1 MLDPKILRKDTEAVT
16 KNLLKRGFVFDE
28 SLWNKLE
35 TKRKELQGFTEKQQS
50 KLNDVSKSIG
60 IAKKNSEDT
69 SILQDQASKLT
80 SQIKELTSDLDAL
93 LAEIDEFVLSIP
105 NLIDD
110 DVPDGTDETA
120 NIELRKEGTPRD
132 FNFEVKDHLEIGRN
146 HEIDME
152 AGVKITGSR
161 FKVLRNDIA
170 HLQRALTNFMIDI
183 HVSEHGYEEVYVPYV
198 VNQDSLYGTGQLP
211 KFEEDLFKLEGNAN
225 FYLTSTAE
233 VPVTNLFRDEILD
246 SESLPIKYVC
256 HTPCF
261 RSEAGSYGKDTRGIM
276 RLHQFEK
283 VELVQAVEASDS
295 EEALEELTGHAEA
308 ILKKLELPYRVVSL
322 CSGDIGFSAAKTY
335 DIEVWVPS
343 QEAYREISSCSNFR
357 SFQAR
362 RMKARWKNKSQ
373 NKTELLNTLNGSGL
387 ALSRTVLSLLE
398 NFQQADGSVSIPDAH
413 MEFQAFVPS
422 LCLSTKQK

>member
-1 MLDPKILRKDTEAVT
+1 
-16 KNLLKRGFVFDE
+16 
-28 SLWNKLE
+28 
-35 TKRKELQGFTEKQQS
+35 
-50 KLNDVSKSIG
+50 
-60 IAKKNSEDT
+60 
-69 SILQDQASKLT
+69 
-80 SQIKELTSDLDAL
+80 
-93 LAEIDEFVLSIP
+93 
-105 NLIDD
+105 LIDD
-110 DVPDGTDETA
+110 DVPDGADETA

-170 HLQRALTNFMIDI
+170 HLQRALTNFMIDT
-183 HVSEHGYEEVYVPYV
+183 HVNEHGYEEVYVPYV

-211 KFEEDLFKLEGNAN
+211 KFEEDLFKIHGNSN

-295 EEALEELTGHAEA
+295 EEALEELTSHAEA

-362 RMKARWKNKSQ
+362 RMKARWKNSRE
-373 NKTELLNTLNGSGL
+373 NKTELINTLNGSGL
-387 ALSRTVLSLLE
+387 ALSRTVLALLE
-398 NFQQADGSVSIPDAH
+398 NYQESNGSVSIPDALRGY
-413 MEFQAFVPS
+413 MEKDSILNP
-422 LCLSTKQK
+422 

>member
-50 KLNDVSKSIG
+50 ELNDVSKSIG

-80 SQIKELTSDLDAL
+80 SKIKELTSDLDAL

-120 NIELRKEGTPRD
+120 NIELRKEGAPRD

-170 HLQRALTNFMIDI
+170 HLQRALTNFMLDI

-233 VPVTNLFRDEILD
+233 VPVTNLLRDEILD

-398 NFQQADGSVSIPDAH
+398 NFQQADGSVSIPDALRDYIGRD
-413 MEFQAFVPS
+413 S
-422 LCLSTKQK
+422 ILNK

>member
-80 SQIKELTSDLDAL
+80 SEIKELTSDLDAL

-110 DVPDGTDETA
+110 DVPDGADETA

-211 KFEEDLFKLEGNAN
+211 KFEEDLFKLEGNTN

-398 NFQQADGSVSIPDAH
+398 NFQQADGSVSIPDALRDYIGRD
-413 MEFQAFVPS
+413 S
-422 LCLSTKQK
+422 ILNK